1 MCNDNEGTACLKPPS
16 FPLYSTLPSLIY
28 QVLEYEYYR
37 SNSTYILSETKD
49 NINFTVFD
57 PQNQTYYLVSKG
69 EIKPL
74 VSASDELENMQPSVL
89 Y

>member
-1 MCNDNEGTACLKPPS
+1 
-16 FPLYSTLPSLIY
+16 
-28 QVLEYEYYR
+28 
-37 SNSTYILSETKD
+37 
-49 NINFTVFD
+49 VFD